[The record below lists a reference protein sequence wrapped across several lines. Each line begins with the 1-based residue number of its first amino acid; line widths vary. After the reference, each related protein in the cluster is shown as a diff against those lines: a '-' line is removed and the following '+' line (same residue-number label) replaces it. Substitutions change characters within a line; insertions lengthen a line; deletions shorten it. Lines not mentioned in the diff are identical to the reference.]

1 VSADIAHRLERKL
14 NAHDAA
20 ARSRLWRARVILA
33 LGPLTVTAGIV
44 WALAQPWRMTLL
56 HPLGQGFWWLFAEPP
71 LYVVLVG
78 ILFRL
83 VLAPGIVAD
92 LTEARGE
99 PER

>member
-1 VSADIAHRLERKL
+1 MSADIAHRLERKL
-14 NAHDAA
+14 DAHDAA
-20 ARSRLWRARVILA
+20 ARSRLRRARVILA

-44 WALAQPWRMTLL
+44 WALTQPWRMTVL
-56 HPLGQGFWWLFAEPP
+56 HPSGQGFWWLFAEPP

-92 LTEARGE
+92 LMEPGGEADR
-99 PER
+99 

>member
-1 VSADIAHRLERKL
+1 MSADIAHRLERKL

-20 ARSRLWRARVILA
+20 ARSQLWRARVILA
-33 LGPLTVTAGIV
+33 LGPLAVTAGIV
-44 WALAQPWRMTLL
+44 WALAQPWRLTLL

-92 LTEARGE
+92 LTEAAGE
-99 PER
+99 AER